1 MAFPSHWPLSSRD
14 QHKTFLSL
22 GAGVCP
28 RVSSPN
34 PSLQAAAERGIPLWH
49 CLEAVLG
56 TCCAYALVLCGAT
69 SFFIASSQPDPPY
82 TSMPALGSSISS
94 SIPLSGLSDCL
105 CGCSVL
111 YPMPS
116 LGALT
121 TEIPG
126 SRDICARAL
135 VSSDAWGRLLLVQ
148 IQDCKIDIH
157 LLSPG
162 CSSILEIVVGVAV
175 VRIRSIGC
183 AWGRSDG
190 WSS

>member
-1 MAFPSHWPLSSRD
+1 MALLRGGLGHMLCLCARSLRGHIVFHHITTAWPSIHQHAGSRLF
-14 QHKTFLSL
+14 H
-22 GAGVCP
+22 
-28 RVSSPN
+28 
-34 PSLQAAAERGIPLWH
+34 
-49 CLEAVLG
+49 
-56 TCCAYALVLCGAT
+56 
-69 SFFIASSQPDPPY
+69 
-82 TSMPALGSSISS
+82 SS

-126 SRDICARAL
+126 SRDITRAL